1 MWFTPHSYNMCDI
14 LVTHKRF
21 RRKREKVNNEIK
33 TKAIVLAICIVVLVA
48 MSALAS
54 AGEKPENLADGIT
67 NDLSSTENDTIIVH
81 GWGTPKLEITAKTV
95 EPNVIAPGGVGVLKL
110 TISEVWGSDYAQD
123 TTVYVEILDPD
134 DCVFLETGSSQA
146 EKDLGRIDED
156 GSKEASFNLSVP
168 AYAPLGERTVNIT
181 VKYWDPEYWPLPDIR
196 HYEYASIN
204 FNVNNPTVSISTG
217 NYTALRNEDFT
228 VNITVDQTVPIAGV
242 QFDLSFDSSLVSVDS
257 VTEGNLLTQDGAS
270 TYFSPGTI
278 DNTAGTITG
287 VVGAITT
294 PGQTVSAP
302 SAFATIQMS
311 SKNDA
316 GTSPLSLSKVTIAG
330 IDAFPEP
337 TMVNDGSV
345 TVLPYDDCD
354 VNKDLHCNVLDIIR
368 VVQRFGE
375 TGSPHWIREDV
386 NRDGNVNVLDIIV
399 IGQHWTG

>member
-1 MWFTPHSYNMCDI
+1 MCDI
-14 LVTHKRF
+14 LVTHKRC
-21 RRKREKVNNEIK
+21 RRKSEKVKNEMIK
-33 TKAIVLAICIVVLVA
+33 TKAIVVAICIVVLVA

-54 AGEKPENLADGIT
+54 AGEKPENLADGFT
-67 NDLSSTENDTIIVH
+67 DDMSSTENSTIIVQ
-81 GWGTPKLEITAKTV
+81 GLGGPKLEITAKSV
-95 EPNVIAPGGVGVLKL
+95 EPTVIAPGGTGMLNL
-110 TISEVWGSDYAQD
+110 TIKEVLGSDWAKD

-134 DCVFLETGSSQA
+134 GCVFLATGNSQA
-146 EKDLGRIDED
+146 EKYLGKINEYS
-156 GSKEASFNLSVP
+156 SKKASFTLR
-168 AYAPLGERTVNIT
+168 AADAPVGERTVNIT
-181 VKYWDPEYWPLPDIR
+181 VKYWETGWGDIGLYGPY
-196 HYEYASIN
+196 YEYASIN
-204 FNVNNPTVSISTG
+204 FNVGTKTVSISTG
-217 NYTALRNEDFT
+217 DYTVLRNEDFT

-242 QFDLSFDSSLVSVDS
+242 QFDLSFDPALVSVDS
-257 VTEGNLLTQDGAS
+257 VTEGDILTQGGAD

-278 DNTAGTITG
+278 NNIAGTITG

-302 SAFATIQMS
+302 SAFATIQMK

-330 IDAFPEP
+330 IDAIPEP
-337 TMVNDGSV
+337 TMVNEGSV
-345 TVLPYDDCD
+345 TVLPYDNCD
-354 VNKDLHCNVLDIIR
+354 VNKDLRCNVLDIIQ